1 VELAKVAEMAEDI
14 VTELRDAEEEFM
26 MEHGL
31 RKFSATDY
39 TAEIGG
45 VFDDVLPSLGAGWI

>member
-1 VELAKVAEMAEDI
+1 MAEDMS
-14 VTELRDAEEEFM
+14 LGFRDPEEEFM

-31 RKFSATDY
+31 QKFSATDY

-45 VFDDVLPSLGAGWI
+45 VFDDMLPPTLWI